1 MSIYTN
7 NRILNITELNK
18 QLTILNQNIQ
28 SSLDCIKKAQE
39 DYIHLHNQSF
49 HIIDNIITF
58 KTYDERHISFLS
70 PYLVLNIKNIEIK
83 ISIDEYFTDLSNKK
97 ISIDILFEFSNMIS
111 FIQKYCN
118 LTEFFN
124 EIKLANNLYVKI
136 NKISKEIK
144 NKLSDLNVPAN
155 FLIKHFIDLKLELN
169 NHNTSD
175 ETIYLKFTKKIKD
188 KVLLMELSND
198 EEESNIK
205 LYLPN
210 IDKLL
215 DLNNLSFLKGKYYIY
230 MTEYN
235 EKLFN
240 IYIKEL
246 FLLNKTLF
254 DFLLIKDE
262 NIKVWLKSD
271 KNKNVA
277 FEFRNITLDFKH
289 INLINEKIKLNH
301 NLQNF

>member
-1 MSIYTN
+1 MSIYIN
-7 NRILNITELNK
+7 NRILNITELNE
-18 QLTILNQNIQ
+18 QLIILNQNIQ

-39 DYIHLHNQSF
+39 DYIQLDNQSF
-49 HIIDNIITF
+49 HIIDNLLNF
-58 KTYDERHISFLS
+58 KTYDDKHISFLS
-70 PYLVLNIKNIEIK
+70 PYLVLNIKNVEIK

-97 ISIDILFEFSNMIS
+97 ISIDILFEFSDMIS

-144 NKLSDLNVPAN
+144 NKLSDFNVPAD

-169 NHNTSD
+169 NDNISH
-175 ETIYLKFTKKIKD
+175 EKIPLKFTKKIKD
-188 KVLLMELSND
+188 KALLIELSN
-198 EEESNIK
+198 EEESNIN

-210 IDKLL
+210 IEKLL
-215 DLNNLSFLKGKYYIY
+215 DLNNLSFLKGQYYIY

-235 EKLFN
+235 QTLFS

-262 NIKVWLKSD
+262 NINVWLKSD
-271 KNKNVA
+271 KNKNVG
-277 FEFRNITLDFKH
+277 FEFRKIILDLKH
-289 INLINEKIKLNH
+289 INLVNEKIKLH
-301 NLQNF
+301 HSLRNF